1 MKKALNVDV
10 AVNKALH
17 PYYSFDKIFS
27 YNAFYMFVIGG
38 RGLGKTYGAKKK
50 AIKAA
55 VTKGDQFIYLRRYK
69 EELTDSVRTFFDD
82 LSANEEFQDWDFR
95 VNGRLFEYSAIEFR
109 DEKKREWH
117 VAGFAMALSQG
128 QAKKSM
134 ALPNVKLI
142 IFDEFIIEKGHMRY
156 LPYEYNV
163 FNSFYSTVDRWKD
176 KTRVLFLANAVSID
190 NPYFIYYGIVPEDNQ
205 EWIFTKP
212 VKLKDGRKVNYV
224 AAHFPD
230 ADEFAKSVSGTA
242 FGQFIEGTEYADF
255 AIANKFADNNN
266 RLIGDK
272 VSTATYKYTLI
283 TGKGTFSVWRD
294 STRSTYYIQKK
305 RPSDELFFTIEPNFV
320 DEDVVLLLPSD
331 KVLAF
336 LRNAFRRGRM
346 FFDEPLTRTAF
357 MEVFKR

>member
-1 MKKALNVDV
+1 
-10 AVNKALH
+10 
-17 PYYSFDKIFS
+17 
-27 YNAFYMFVIGG
+27 MFVVGG

-55 VTKGDQFIYLRRYK
+55 VTKGEQFIYLRRYK

-82 LSANEEFQDWDFR
+82 IVGNDEFEDWDFR
-95 VNGRLFEYSAIEFR
+95 VNGRAFEYSAIEFR

-117 VAGFAMALSQG
+117 MAGFAMALSQG

-134 ALPNVKLI
+134 ALPNVTLI
-142 IFDEFIIEKGHMRY
+142 IFDEFILEKGNMRY

-163 FNSFYSTVDRWKD
+163 FNSLYSTVDRWKD

-190 NPYFIYYGIVPEDNQ
+190 NPYFVYYGIIPDEGQ
-205 EWIFTKP
+205 QWIHTKP
-212 VKLKDGRKVNYV
+212 VTHKDGRKANFIT
-224 AAHFPD
+224 AHFPD
-230 ADEFAKSVSGTA
+230 AEEFARSVSATA
-242 FGQFIEGTEYADF
+242 FGQFIAGTEYEAF

-272 VSTATYKYTLI
+272 VSNARYKFTLL
-283 TGKGTFSVWRD
+283 TEKGTFSVWRD
-294 STRSTYYIQKK
+294 PSYQTYYVQKK
-305 RPSDELFFTIEPNFV
+305 RPSEELFFTLTPNLL
-320 DEDVVLLLPSD
+320 DEGVVLLLSND
-331 KVLAF
+331 KLLAM

-346 FFDEPLTRTAF
+346 FFDEPITRTAF

>member
-1 MKKALNVDV
+1 MNTNVDV
-10 AVNKALH
+10 EVNKTLH

-27 YNAFYMFVIGG
+27 YNAYYNFIVGG

-55 VTKGDQFIYLRRYK
+55 VTKGEQFVYLRRYK

-82 LSANEEFQDWDFR
+82 LVANGEFEDWDFR
-95 VNGRLFEYSAIEFR
+95 VNGRIFEYSAIEFR
-109 DEKKREWH
+109 EEKKREWH
-117 VAGFAMALSQG
+117 TAGFAMALSQG

-134 ALPNVKLI
+134 ALPNVTLI

-156 LPYEYNV
+156 LPFEYNV
-163 FNSFYSTVDRWKD
+163 FNNFYSTVDRWKD

-190 NPYFIYYGIVPEDNQ
+190 NPYFVYYGIIPENGQ
-205 EWIFTKP
+205 EWMFTKP
-212 VKLKDGRKVNYV
+212 VKMKDGRKINYV
-224 AAHFPD
+224 AANFPN
-230 ADEFAKSVSGTA
+230 ADDFAASVRGTA
-242 FGQFIEGTEYADF
+242 FGQFIAGTEYEAF
-255 AIANKFADNNN
+255 AISNRFADNND

-272 VSTATYKYTLI
+272 LNTATYKFTLI
-283 TGKGTFSVWRD
+283 TAKGEFSVWRE
-294 STRSTYYIQKK
+294 SSIGTYYVQKK
-305 RPSDELFFTIEPNFV
+305 RPAQELFFTIDANYL
-320 DEDVVLLLPSD
+320 DEGVVLLLPND
-331 KVLAF
+331 KLLAF